1 MHIIYR
7 FSLAVTVGLSLGLL
21 LSFSGALREPVSH
34 DNDISSTQEEI
45 LGAIQRKYI
54 KKINHNDFSNLNV
67 EEIFS
72 SLDRYS
78 EYISEAQYKKIVSG
92 TKGNFKGIGI
102 RINKDT
108 IDHVFFGSPAYESGL
123 KKEDK
128 IIKIDGRPID
138 ISDNYNLHEILQDT
152 KLALEMTILRGTNNT
167 ELSFD
172 LVKDNFSMPSIDAR
186 VIDNNF
192 CYIKIETFNDT
203 TESEISTVLENVC
216 GDHKKI
222 QGAVIDLR
230 NNPGGTLESAIS
242 VSNLFLKKG
251 VIVSAKG
258 RDNELIFVRSATGRD
273 SLSGLPMVAIVN
285 NKSASAAEIFA
296 GAMQDN
302 KRAIIIGD
310 STYGKGS
317 IQEVVPLKSGGAV
330 ILTTAKYFRPSGEP
344 ITQSGIRP
352 DIKIQN
358 NNREA
363 KMTYHGEY
371 SDDTYLLYAV
381 DLLKNKKSY
390 LF

>member
-7 FSLAVTVGLSLGLL
+7 FSLAVKVGLSLGLL
-21 LSFSGALREPVSH
+21 LSFSGTLREPVSH

-45 LGAIQRKYI
+45 LGAIEKKYI

-78 EYISEAQYKKIVSG
+78 EYLSEAQYKKIVSG

-152 KLALEMTILRGTNNT
+152 KSALEMTILRGTNNT

-172 LVKDNFSMPSIDAR
+172 LVKDNFSMPSIDAS

-192 CYIKIETFNDT
+192 CYIKIETFNDAT
-203 TESEISTVLENVC
+203 DSEISTVLENMC

-302 KRAIIIGD
+302 KRAIIIGN

-352 DIKIQN
+352 DIKIHN

-363 KMTYHGEY
+363 KMTNHGEY

>member
-1 MHIIYR
+1 MYIIYR
-7 FSLAVTVGLSLGLL
+7 FSLAITVGLSLGLL
-21 LSFSGALREPVSH
+21 LSFSGALREPVGH
-34 DNDISSTQEEI
+34 DKDIYSTQEEI
-45 LGAIQRKYI
+45 LGAIQKKYI
-54 KKINHNDFSNLNV
+54 KKINHDDFSNLNV

-72 SLDRYS
+72 NLDRYS
-78 EYISEAQYKKIVSG
+78 EYLSETQYKKIVSG
-92 TKGNFKGIGI
+92 TKGSFKGIGV
-102 RINKDT
+102 RIDKDT

-138 ISDNYNLHEILQDT
+138 ISDNYNLHELIQDT
-152 KLALEMTILRGTNNT
+152 ETALEMTILRGTNNT
-167 ELSFD
+167 ELSFA

-192 CYIKIETFNDT
+192 CYIKIDTFNDT

-216 GDHKKI
+216 GDQKKI

-230 NNPGGTLESAIS
+230 NNPGGTLESAIN

-258 RDNELIFVRSATGRD
+258 RDNELIFVRSATGGD
-273 SLSGLPMVAIVN
+273 SLAGLPIVAIVN

-302 KRAIIIGD
+302 KRAIIIGN

-317 IQEVVPLKSGGAV
+317 IQEVIPLKSGGAV
-330 ILTTAKYFRPSGEP
+330 ILTTARYFRPSGEP

-358 NNREA
+358 NNKELQ
-363 KMTYHGEY
+363 KNYTGEY
-371 SDDTYLLYAV
+371 SNDAYLSYA
-381 DLLKNKKSY
+381 LEFLKNKKSY

>member
-21 LSFSGALREPVSH
+21 LSLSSILREPVSRH
-34 DNDISSTQEEI
+34 NDIYSTQEEI
-45 LGAIQRKYI
+45 LGAVQKKYI
-54 KKINHNDFSNLNV
+54 KKINHDDFSNLNL

-72 SLDRYS
+72 SLDPYS
-78 EYISEAQYKKIVSG
+78 EYLSEAQYRKIVSG
-92 TKGNFKGIGI
+92 TKGIFKGIGV
-102 RINKDT
+102 RIYKDT

-123 KKEDK
+123 KREDK
-128 IIKIDGRPID
+128 IIKIDGHPID
-138 ISDNYNLHEILQDT
+138 ISDNHNLYELLQDT
-152 KLALEMTILRGTNNT
+152 ETALEMTILRGTNNT
-167 ELSFD
+167 ELSFA

-192 CYIKIETFNDT
+192 CYIKIDMFNDT

-216 GDHKKI
+216 GDQNLI

-230 NNPGGTLESAIS
+230 NNPGGTLESAIN

-258 RDNELIFVRSATGRD
+258 RDNELIFVRSATGGD
-273 SLSGLPMVAIVN
+273 SLAGLPIVAIVN

-302 KRAIIIGD
+302 KRAIIIGN

-317 IQEVVPLKSGGAV
+317 IQEVIPLKSGGAV
-330 ILTTAKYFRPSGEP
+330 ILTTARYFRPSGEP

-358 NNREA
+358 NNKELQTNY
-363 KMTYHGEY
+363 KGEY
-371 SDDTYLLYAV
+371 SNDAYLSYA
-381 DLLKNKKSY
+381 LEFLKNKKSY

>member
-45 LGAIQRKYI
+45 LGAIQKKYI
-54 KKINHNDFSNLNV
+54 KKINHKDFSNLNV

-78 EYISEAQYKKIVSG
+78 EYLSEAQYKKIVSG

-302 KRAIIIGD
+302 KRAIIIGN

-317 IQEVVPLKSGGAV
+317 IQEVIPLKSGGAV

-352 DIKIQN
+352 DIKIHN
-358 NNREA
+358 NNRA
-363 KMTYHGEY
+363 QMTNHGKY

-381 DLLKNKKSY
+381 ELLKNKKSY

>member
-45 LGAIQRKYI
+45 LGAIQKKYI

-78 EYISEAQYKKIVSG
+78 EYLSEAQYKKIVSG

-102 RINKDT
+102 RINKDK

-152 KLALEMTILRGTNNT
+152 KSALEMTILRGTNNT

-352 DIKIQN
+352 DIKIHN

-363 KMTYHGEY
+363 KMTNHGEY

>member
-21 LSFSGALREPVSH
+21 LSFSGALRETVIH
-34 DNDISSTQEEI
+34 DNDIFSIQEEI
-45 LGAIQRKYI
+45 LGAIQKKYI
-54 KKINHNDFSNLNV
+54 KKINHDDFSNLNI

-78 EYISEAQYKKIVSG
+78 EYLSEAQYKKIISG

-108 IDHVFFGSPAYESGL
+108 IDHVFSGSPAYESGL

-152 KLALEMTILRGTNNT
+152 KSALKMTILRGTNNA

-203 TESEISTVLENVC
+203 TETEISTVLENVC

-302 KRAIIIGD
+302 KRAIIIGN

-352 DIKIQN
+352 DIKIHN

-363 KMTYHGEY
+363 KMINHGEY

>member
-45 LGAIQRKYI
+45 LGAIQKKYI

-78 EYISEAQYKKIVSG
+78 EYLSEAQYKKIVSG

-138 ISDNYNLHEILQDT
+138 ISDNHNLHEILQDP
-152 KLALEMTILRGTNNT
+152 KSALEMTILRGTNNT

-216 GDHKKI
+216 GDRKKI

-273 SLSGLPMVAIVN
+273 SLSGLPMVTIVN
-285 NKSASAAEIFA
+285 KKSASAAEIFA

-352 DIKIQN
+352 DIKIHN
-358 NNREA
+358 NNRA
-363 KMTYHGEY
+363 QMTNNGKY

-381 DLLKNKKSY
+381 ELLKNKKSY

>member
-1 MHIIYR
+1 MQIIYR

-21 LSFSGALREPVSH
+21 LSFSGVLREPVSH
-34 DNDISSTQEEI
+34 DNDILSTQEEI
-45 LGAIQRKYI
+45 LGAIQKKYI
-54 KKINHNDFSNLNV
+54 KKINHDDFSTLNI

-72 SLDRYS
+72 SLDHYS
-78 EYISEAQYKKIVSG
+78 EYLSEAQYKKIISG

-102 RINKDT
+102 RIKKDK
-108 IDHVFFGSPAYESGL
+108 IDHVFSGSPASESGL
-123 KKEDK
+123 KQEDK

-138 ISDNYNLHEILQDT
+138 ISDNYNLHKILQD
-152 KLALEMTILRGTNNT
+152 KKSAVEMTILRGTNNT

-172 LVKDNFSMPSIDAR
+172 LVKENFSMPSIDAR
-186 VIDNNF
+186 VIENNF

-203 TESEISTVLENVC
+203 TESEINTVLENIC

-302 KRAIIIGD
+302 KRAIIIGN

-344 ITQSGIRP
+344 ITESGIRP
-352 DIKIQN
+352 DIKIHN

-363 KMTYHGEY
+363 KMTNHGEY

>member
-21 LSFSGALREPVSH
+21 LSFSGALRETVIH
-34 DNDISSTQEEI
+34 DNDIFSIQEEI
-45 LGAIQRKYI
+45 LGAIQKKYI
-54 KKINHNDFSNLNV
+54 KKINHDDFSNLNI

-78 EYISEAQYKKIVSG
+78 EYLSEAQYKKIISG

-108 IDHVFFGSPAYESGL
+108 IDHVFSGSPAYESGL

-152 KLALEMTILRGTNNT
+152 KSALEMTILRGTNNT

-258 RDNELIFVRSATGRD
+258 RDNKLIFVRSATGRD
-273 SLSGLPMVAIVN
+273 FLSGLPMVAIVN
-285 NKSASAAEIFA
+285 DKSASGAEIFA

-302 KRAIIIGD
+302 KRAIIIGN

-317 IQEVVPLKSGGAV
+317 IQEVIPLKSGGAV

-344 ITQSGIRP
+344 ITRGGIRP
-352 DIKIQN
+352 DIKIRN
-358 NNREA
+358 NNIELQINA
-363 KMTYHGEY
+363 KGEY
-371 SDDTYLLYAV
+371 PNDEYLSYAIE
-381 DLLKNKKSY
+381 LLKNKKSY

>member
-1 MHIIYR
+1 MQIIYR

-21 LSFSGALREPVSH
+21 LSFSGVLREPVSH
-34 DNDISSTQEEI
+34 DNDILSTQEEI
-45 LGAIQRKYI
+45 LGAIQKKYI
-54 KKINHNDFSNLNV
+54 KKINHDDFSTLNI

-72 SLDRYS
+72 SLDHYS
-78 EYISEAQYKKIVSG
+78 EYLSEAQYKKIISG

-102 RINKDT
+102 RIKKDK
-108 IDHVFFGSPAYESGL
+108 IDHVFSGSPASESGL
-123 KKEDK
+123 KQEDK

-138 ISDNYNLHEILQDT
+138 ISDNYNLHKILQD
-152 KLALEMTILRGTNNT
+152 KKSVVEMTILRGTNNT

-172 LVKDNFSMPSIDAR
+172 LVKENFSMPSIDAR
-186 VIDNNF
+186 VIENNF

-203 TESEISTVLENVC
+203 TESEINTVLENIC

-302 KRAIIIGD
+302 KRAIIIGN

-352 DIKIQN
+352 DIKIHN

-363 KMTYHGEY
+363 KMTNHGEY

>member
-34 DNDISSTQEEI
+34 DNDIYSTQEEI
-45 LGAIQRKYI
+45 LGAIQKKYI
-54 KKINHNDFSNLNV
+54 KKINHDDFSNLNV
-67 EEIFS
+67 EEIFN

-78 EYISEAQYKKIVSG
+78 EYLSETQYKKIVSG

-102 RINKDT
+102 RIDKDT
-108 IDHVFFGSPAYESGL
+108 IEHVFFGSPAYESGL

-138 ISDNYNLHEILQDT
+138 ISDNYNLHQLLHHTETEI
-152 KLALEMTILRGTNNT
+152 EMTILRGTNNT
-167 ELSFD
+167 ELSFA
-172 LVKDNFSMPSIDAR
+172 LVKDNFSIPSIDAS

-192 CYIKIETFNDT
+192 CYIKIETFNNT
-203 TESEISTVLENVC
+203 TESEISTALENVC
-216 GDHKKI
+216 GDQKKI

-230 NNPGGTLESAIS
+230 NNPGGTLESAIN

-273 SLSGLPMVAIVN
+273 SLFGLPMVAIVN

-302 KRAIIIGD
+302 KRAIIIGN

-317 IQEVVPLKSGGAV
+317 IQEVIPLKSGGAV

-344 ITQSGIRP
+344 ITQGGIRP

-358 NNREA
+358 NNGAAQMANHYEF
-363 KMTYHGEY
+363 
-371 SDDTYLLYAV
+371 SDDAYLLYAV
-381 DLLKNKKSY
+381 ELLKNKKSY

>member
-21 LSFSGALREPVSH
+21 LSLSSILREPVSRH
-34 DNDISSTQEEI
+34 NDIYSTQEEI
-45 LGAIQRKYI
+45 LGAVQKKYI
-54 KKINHNDFSNLNV
+54 KKINHDDFSNFNL

-72 SLDRYS
+72 SLDPYS
-78 EYISEAQYKKIVSG
+78 EYLSEAQYRKIVSG
-92 TKGNFKGIGI
+92 TKGIFKGIGI
-102 RINKDT
+102 RIYKDT

-123 KKEDK
+123 KREDK
-128 IIKIDGRPID
+128 IIKIDGHPID
-138 ISDNYNLHEILQDT
+138 ISDNHNLYELLQDT
-152 KLALEMTILRGTNNT
+152 ETALEMTILRGTNNT
-167 ELSFD
+167 ELSFA
-172 LVKDNFSMPSIDAR
+172 LVKDNFSMPSVDAR

-192 CYIKIETFNDT
+192 CYIKIDMFNDT

-216 GDHKKI
+216 GDQNLI

-230 NNPGGTLESAIS
+230 NNPGGTLESAIN

-258 RDNELIFVRSATGRD
+258 RDNELIFVRSATGGD
-273 SLSGLPMVAIVN
+273 SLAGLPIVAIVN

-302 KRAIIIGD
+302 KRAIIIGN

-317 IQEVVPLKSGGAV
+317 IQEVIPLKSGGAV
-330 ILTTAKYFRPSGEP
+330 ILTTARYFRPSGEP

-358 NNREA
+358 NNKELQ
-363 KMTYHGEY
+363 TNYTGEY
-371 SDDTYLLYAV
+371 SNDAYLSYA
-381 DLLKNKKSY
+381 LEFLKNKKSY

>member
-21 LSFSGALREPVSH
+21 LSLSSILREPVSRH
-34 DNDISSTQEEI
+34 NDIYSTQEEI
-45 LGAIQRKYI
+45 LGAVQKKYI
-54 KKINHNDFSNLNV
+54 KKINHDDFSNLNL

-72 SLDRYS
+72 SLDPYS
-78 EYISEAQYKKIVSG
+78 EYLSEAQYRKIVSG
-92 TKGNFKGIGI
+92 TKGIFKGIGI
-102 RINKDT
+102 RIYKDT

-123 KKEDK
+123 KREDK
-128 IIKIDGRPID
+128 IIKIDGHPID
-138 ISDNYNLHEILQDT
+138 ISDNHNLYELLQDT
-152 KLALEMTILRGTNNT
+152 ETALEMTILRGTNNT
-167 ELSFD
+167 ELSFA

-192 CYIKIETFNDT
+192 CYIKIDMFNDT

-216 GDHKKI
+216 GDQNLI

-230 NNPGGTLESAIS
+230 NNPGGTLESAIN

-258 RDNELIFVRSATGRD
+258 RDNELIFVRSATGGD
-273 SLSGLPMVAIVN
+273 SLAGLPIVAIVN

-302 KRAIIIGD
+302 KRAIIIGN

-317 IQEVVPLKSGGAV
+317 IQEVIPLKSGGAV
-330 ILTTAKYFRPSGEP
+330 ILTTARYFRPSGEP

-358 NNREA
+358 NNKELQ
-363 KMTYHGEY
+363 TNYTGEY
-371 SDDTYLLYAV
+371 SNDAYLSYA
-381 DLLKNKKSY
+381 LEFLKNKKSY